1 MGYVESA
8 ALIHASVE
16 TVWQTLN
23 DIDHTPDWVTGL
35 EKAEIITTGAYG
47 AGTIY
52 QDYNRLGPMLQVTP
66 WHITV
71 FEPMT
76 RQIHV
81 SESANLPSTITLTL
95 TPTPEGTQLVMQVE
109 YRFLPRLGIVSRWL
123 EKLLMNRVLKQV
135 IQQNQASLNRYLKGF
150 SIEGKA
156 L

>member
-23 DIDHTPDWVTGL
+23 DIDRTPEWVTGL
-35 EKAEIITTGAYG
+35 EKAEVITTGVYG

-66 WHITV
+66 WYITI

-81 SESANLPSTITLTL
+81 SESASLPSTMTLTL
-95 TPTPEGTQLVMQVE
+95 TPTVEGTRLVMQVE
-109 YRFLPRLGIVSRWL
+109 YRCLPRLGLLSRWL
-123 EKLLMNRVLKQV
+123 EKLLMNQVLKQV
-135 IQQNQASLNRYLKGF
+135 IQQNQASLNRYLSQKSG
-150 SIEGKA
+150 
-156 L
+156 